1 MLGFEDTG
9 AERWRILA
17 MDKHELLTLAAS
29 TIASGMGAGEIF
41 NMRGTPGL
49 EPGIK
54 NLAEFSVRIA
64 VAISAEAAKHSSPG
78 KPVLGGG
85 PD

>member
-1 MLGFEDTG
+1 ME
-9 AERWRILA
+9 
-17 MDKHELLTLAAS
+17 
-29 TIASGMGAGEIF
+29 AGEIF

-64 VAISAEAAKHSSPG
+64 VAISAEAAKHSRPG
-78 KPVLGGG
+78 
-85 PD
+85 

>member
-1 MLGFEDTG
+1 VPYRLRTLEDFG
-9 AERWRILA
+9 

-49 EPGIK
+49 EPAIK
-54 NLAEFSVRIA
+54 NLAEFSVRMA
-64 VAISAEAAKHSSPG
+64 VAISAEAAKHSRPG
-78 KPVLGGG
+78 
-85 PD
+85 